1 LQQPGVVYES
11 NQQTQKGQRR
21 QGQRGQEMLKT
32 LIQQLKIRI
41 CPLMDMS
48 AWLLLIICALPLVAI
63 DRAMIMTLIQ
73 WTAYS
78 GALVGITII
87 LTRIIFPQIRLTEY
101 LDLAK
106 SGNLASSIV
115 VLAVSVIIGFI
126 FLGVVL
132 WSKT

>member
-1 LQQPGVVYES
+1 
-11 NQQTQKGQRR
+11 
-21 QGQRGQEMLKT
+21 
-32 LIQQLKIRI
+32 
-41 CPLMDMS
+41 MDMS